1 MQIAEAVPGPSVEV
15 VGPCL
20 VLDLSWCIHALSSP
34 YLRTAHPIVGP
45 LWDDNAELGD
55 RVLNFWSDGISCFA
69 EAEILAHHAG
79 CIGVTDFTVFRAEA
93 EVAVATLPLD
103 LELGSETAEDR
114 AIILARL
121 AALQGSPALQRDY
134 FDLLAEVWSI
144 LAPWWGSEGVA
155 AAERA
160 VADVEASLSR
170 GVPWHQV
177 VTSECETFIRH
188 MPQIIER
195 SEAGH
200 PVVLAACALFGR
212 GLYLELPGCTLVG
225 FGVAGP
231 VQEARD
237 RTSVI
242 VPPLRAL
249 ADPTRLAI
257 FDYLKSGPVAMRD
270 IAQAFSLSQPTVSV
284 HIKRLREAGLVT
296 AERHG
301 NRLEI
306 AVDQTTAGALA
317 TDLAALLSAD
327 SGPRPAAASGPYP
340 LGHSHPVGRS
350 TLAQGQPGE

>member
-1 MQIAEAVPGPSVEV
+1 MQIAEAVPGSSVEV

-20 VLDLSWCIHALSSP
+20 VLDLSWCVHALSSP
-34 YLRTAHPIVGP
+34 YLRAAHPVVGQ
-45 LWDDNAELGD
+45 LWDDNAELGE
-55 RVLNFWSDGISCFA
+55 RVLNFWSDRLTCFV
-69 EAEILAHHAG
+69 EAEILAQHAG

-93 EVAVATLPLD
+93 EAALATLPLD
-103 LELGSETAEDR
+103 LELGSESAADR
-114 AIILARL
+114 EIILARL
-121 AALQGSPALQRDY
+121 AALKGSAALQRDY
-134 FDLLAEVWSI
+134 FDLLAEISSI

-155 AAERA
+155 AAKRA
-160 VADVEASLSR
+160 VADVQTSLSR

-177 VTSECETFIRH
+177 VTSQCETFIRH
-188 MPQIIER
+188 MPEIIER

-200 PVVLAACALFGR
+200 PIVLAACALFGR
-212 GLYLELPGCTLVG
+212 GLYLELPDCTLVG
-225 FGVAGP
+225 FGVAGA
-231 VQEARD
+231 VQEARA

-296 AERHG
+296 AERRG

-306 AVDQTTAGALA
+306 AVDPATTGALA
-317 TDLAALLSAD
+317 TDLAALLS
-327 SGPRPAAASGPYP
+327 S
-340 LGHSHPVGRS
+340 
-350 TLAQGQPGE
+350 

>member
-1 MQIAEAVPGPSVEV
+1 MQIAETTPGTSIEV
-15 VGPCL
+15 VGPSL
-20 VLDLSWCIHALSSP
+20 VLDLSWCIHALTSP
-34 YLRTAHPIVGP
+34 HLRTTHPVLGQ

-55 RVLNFWSDGISCFA
+55 RTLSFWSDGFDCFA

-79 CIGVTDFTVFRAEA
+79 CLGATDFPTFRAGAEA
-93 EVAVATLPLD
+93 AAGTIPLD
-103 LELGSETAEDR
+103 LGLGSETVEDR
-114 AIILARL
+114 AIILSRL
-121 AALQGSPALQRDY
+121 GALQGSAALRRRY
-134 FDLLAEVWSI
+134 FDLLAEIWS
-144 LAPWWGSEGVA
+144 LLGPWWGNEGVA

-160 VADVEASLSR
+160 AADVRTSLAR
-170 GVPWHQV
+170 GVPWHEV
-177 VTSECETFIRH
+177 VTSDCETFIRH
-188 MPQIIER
+188 MPEIIEH

-225 FGVAGP
+225 FGVGGP
-231 VQEARD
+231 VQEARA

-296 AERHG
+296 AERRG

-306 AVDQTTAGALA
+306 AVDPTTAGALA
-317 TDLAALLSAD
+317 TELAALLS
-327 SGPRPAAASGPYP
+327 G
-340 LGHSHPVGRS
+340 
-350 TLAQGQPGE
+350 